1 MFTKIHNL
9 YVPILIIYNMKTI
22 KMTLLT
28 LILTLLI
35 PETSDLKAQTNTSM
49 SKMLEN
55 YSWRAI
61 GPANMGGRVTDIDGV
76 PGDPS
81 TFYVSGA
88 DGGIFKTTNG
98 GVSFNPIFENQRAY
112 SIGSLTIAPS
122 DNNILWVGTGEGD
135 PRNSVGYGWGVYK
148 SIDGGMSWKH
158 LGLKNTERIKRIV
171 VDPKNPNI
179 ACVCALGKEWGPNK
193 ERGVFKTIDGG
204 KTWKKILYI
213 DENTG
218 CADIAMEDNNSRIMY
233 AGMWTFRRKP
243 WRFDDGGK
251 NTALYRTMDGGETWK
266 KIMNGLPDKDMAR
279 PGVHIAQSEPN
290 IIYLMTEFEGGG
302 TAFKSEDRGESWE
315 MVNDDP
321 NINFRPFYYSDVRV
335 DPNQPNVLFSISGRL
350 SRSKDSGN
358 TWEQIAKTVHGDH
371 QALWIDPTNSKYIL
385 NGSDGGFQRSFDGG
399 DSWEIINNIEL
410 SQFYQMEIDNK
421 KPYNIYGGLQDN
433 GTWVGPSNSLYGAGI
448 LKRHWK
454 GLAYGDGYF
463 AVPIPG
469 EEHFVYTNLQGGV
482 PFLVDSRYGNVQTIH
497 PYPKIVGSAGD
508 AIEKHKYR
516 FNWDSPIM
524 ISPHDPETV
533 YVGGNVV
540 FKSNNRGKSWEVIS
554 PDLTTNDKSKQR
566 SSGGTIYQD
575 NTAAEFHCTILYLAE
590 SPIQK
595 GVIWA
600 GTDDGNIQ
608 VTLDGGK
615 NWSNLKNRI
624 KGLPEYSWIS
634 KIHASEHNAGTAII
648 VIDQHRMNDFRPYIF
663 MTEDFGKSWRKITSN
678 LPSDDYVKV
687 VRQDP
692 HNPNLLF
699 AGMEHGIFA
708 SWNMGKSWE
717 KINNNLPNVSVRD
730 LRIQAR
736 DRDLIVATHGRGVFI
751 LDDIHPI
758 EELKNSIGKPIHLF
772 PIREGTLWN
781 MYWRIENLGDR
792 TYAAKN
798 PEYGTYINFSLQK
811 DAKSPVNIDILD
823 KKGSLVTSLEM
834 KDAKKGVNRV
844 IWDLGYDAAVTLEN
858 KIEEGFSSNEIRPK
872 VVPGEYTARINY
884 EGLKLEEK
892 ITVVGDNRI
901 KMPTDDYRKKLKA
914 LLTLRDLLSKT
925 HKLIDKVSF
934 SADQLED
941 LIKKLN
947 NDSSQDTNDAK
958 KIHKKIVE
966 HKFEFLMR
974 PPPSMT
980 YRQKPRL
987 REEIRSLM
995 SAIDNTTNPPTA
1007 PQIERIASLIKEVDE
1022 QEETILSN
1030 ESELLNL
1037 NRKLSS
1043 LPQILY

>member
-1 MFTKIHNL
+1 MSQFNL
-9 YVPILIIYNMKTI
+9 CDMKTM
-22 KMTLLT
+22 KMTILTLMLT
-28 LILTLLI
+28 LII
-35 PETSDLKAQTNTSM
+35 PEINDLKAQINTSM

-55 YSWRAI
+55 YNWRAI

-112 SIGSLTIAPS
+112 SIGALTIAPS

-204 KTWKKILYI
+204 ETWEKILYI

-218 CADIAMEDNNSRIMY
+218 CADIAMEVNNPRIMY

-302 TAFKSEDRGESWE
+302 TAFKSEDRGENWE

-433 GTWVGPSNSLYGAGI
+433 GTWVGPSNSLYKAGI

-615 NWSNLKNRI
+615 SWSNLKNRI
-624 KGLPEYSWIS
+624 KGLPQFSWIS

-648 VIDQHRMNDFRPYIF
+648 VVDQHRMNDFRPYIF
-663 MTEDFGKSWRKITSN
+663 MTEDFGKSWKKITSN
-678 LPSDDYVKV
+678 LPSNDYVKV

-699 AGMEHGIFA
+699 AGMEHGVFA
-708 SWNMGKSWE
+708 SWNLGKSWE

-736 DRDLIVATHGRGVFI
+736 DRDLVVATHGRGVFI
-751 LDDIHPI
+751 LDDIRPI

-772 PIREGTLWN
+772 PIREATLWN

-823 KKGSLVTSLEM
+823 KNGSLVTSLEM

-844 IWDLGYDAAVTLEN
+844 VWDLGYDAAVTLEN

-872 VVPGEYTARINY
+872 VVPGEYTARINF

-947 NDSSQDTNDAK
+947 DESSEDTKDAM

-1030 ESELLNL
+1030 ESDLLNL

>member
-1 MFTKIHNL
+1 MSQFNL
-9 YVPILIIYNMKTI
+9 CDMKTM
-22 KMTLLT
+22 KMTILTLMLT
-28 LILTLLI
+28 LII
-35 PETSDLKAQTNTSM
+35 PEISDLKAQINTSM
-49 SKMLEN
+49 SKMFEN
-55 YSWRAI
+55 YNWRAI

-112 SIGSLTIAPS
+112 SIGALTIAPS

-204 KTWKKILYI
+204 ETWEKILYI

-218 CADIAMEDNNSRIMY
+218 CADIAMEVNNPRIMY

-266 KIMNGLPDKDMAR
+266 KIMNGLPNKDMAR

-302 TAFKSEDRGESWE
+302 TAFKSEDRGENWE

-433 GTWVGPSNSLYGAGI
+433 GTWVGPSNSLYKAGI

-624 KGLPEYSWIS
+624 KGLPQFSWIS

-648 VIDQHRMNDFRPYIF
+648 VVDQHRMNDFRPYIF
-663 MTEDFGKSWRKITSN
+663 MTEDFGKSWKKITSN
-678 LPSDDYVKV
+678 LPSNDYVKV

-699 AGMEHGIFA
+699 AGMEHGVFA
-708 SWNMGKSWE
+708 SWNLGKSWE

-736 DRDLIVATHGRGVFI
+736 DRDLVVATHGRGVFI
-751 LDDIHPI
+751 LDDIRPI

-772 PIREGTLWN
+772 PIREATLWN

-823 KKGSLVTSLEM
+823 KNGSLVTSLEM

-844 IWDLGYDAAVTLEN
+844 VWDLGYDAAVTLEN

-872 VVPGEYTARINY
+872 VVPGEYTARINF

-947 NDSSQDTNDAK
+947 DESSEDTKDAM

-1030 ESELLNL
+1030 ESDLLNL

>member
-1 MFTKIHNL
+1 
-9 YVPILIIYNMKTI
+9 MKTK

-28 LILTLLI
+28 LVLSLLV
-35 PETSDLKAQTNTSM
+35 PEINNLNAQTNTSM
-49 SKMLEN
+49 SEMLKSF
-55 YSWRAI
+55 SWRAI

-112 SIGSLTIAPS
+112 SIGALTIAPS
-122 DNNILWVGTGEGD
+122 DKNILWVGTGEGD

-171 VDPKNPNI
+171 VDPKDPNV

-204 KTWKKILYI
+204 KTWEKILYI

-218 CADIAMEDNNSRIMY
+218 CADIAMETNNPRVMY

-251 NTALYRTMDGGETWK
+251 NTALYRTMDGGQTWK
-266 KIMNGLPDKDMAR
+266 KIMNGLPNKDMAR

-302 TAFKSEDRGESWE
+302 TAFKSDDRGENWK

-371 QALWIDPTNSKYIL
+371 QAIWIDPTNSKYIL

-433 GTWVGPSNSLYGAGI
+433 GTWVGPSNSLYEAGI

-497 PYPKIVGSAGD
+497 PFPKIVGSAGD
-508 AIEKHKYR
+508 AIEEHKYR
-516 FNWDSPIM
+516 FNWDSPII

-533 YVGGNVV
+533 YFGGNVV

-615 NWSNLKNRI
+615 SWSNLKSRI

-648 VIDQHRMNDFRPYIF
+648 VVDQHRMNDFRPYIF
-663 MTEDFGKSWRKITSN
+663 MTDDFGKTWKKITSN

-708 SWNMGKSWE
+708 SWNLGKSWE

-736 DRDLIVATHGRGVFI
+736 DRDLVVATHGRGVFI

-772 PIREGTLWN
+772 PIREATLWN

-798 PEYGTYINFSLQK
+798 PEYGTYINFSLHK

-823 KKGSLVTSLEM
+823 KNGSLVTSLEM
-834 KDAKKGVNRV
+834 KEAKKGINRV
-844 IWDLGYDAAVTLEN
+844 VWDLGYDAAATLEN
-858 KIEEGFSSNEIRPK
+858 KIEEGFSSSEIRPK
-872 VVPGEYTARINY
+872 VVPGDYTAKINY

-901 KMPTDDYRKKLKA
+901 KMPIDDYRKKLKA
-914 LLTLRDLLSKT
+914 LLTLRDLLSRT

-947 NDSSQDTNDAK
+947 DVSSQDSKDAM
-958 KIHKKIVE
+958 KIHKKILE

-1022 QEETILSN
+1022 QEETVLSN

-1043 LPQILY
+1043 LPQIIY

>member
-1 MFTKIHNL
+1 
-9 YVPILIIYNMKTI
+9 MKTK

-28 LILTLLI
+28 LVLSLLV
-35 PETSDLKAQTNTSM
+35 PEINNLNAQTNTSM
-49 SKMLEN
+49 SEMLKSF
-55 YSWRAI
+55 SWRAI

-112 SIGSLTIAPS
+112 SIGALTIAPS
-122 DNNILWVGTGEGD
+122 DKNILWVGTGEGD

-171 VDPKNPNI
+171 VDPKDPNV

-204 KTWKKILYI
+204 KTWEKILYI

-218 CADIAMEDNNSRIMY
+218 CADIAMETNNPRVMY

-251 NTALYRTMDGGETWK
+251 NTALYRTMDGGQTWK
-266 KIMNGLPDKDMAR
+266 KIMNGLPNKDMAR

-302 TAFKSEDRGESWE
+302 TAFKSDDRGENWK

-335 DPNQPNVLFSISGRL
+335 DPSQPNVLFSISGRL

-371 QALWIDPTNSKYIL
+371 QAIWIDPTNSKYIL

-433 GTWVGPSNSLYGAGI
+433 GTWVGPSNSLYEAGI

-497 PYPKIVGSAGD
+497 PFPKIVGSAGD
-508 AIEKHKYR
+508 AIEEHKYR
-516 FNWDSPIM
+516 FNWDSPII

-533 YVGGNVV
+533 YFGGNVV

-615 NWSNLKNRI
+615 SWSNLKSRI

-648 VIDQHRMNDFRPYIF
+648 VVDQHRMNDFRPYIF
-663 MTEDFGKSWRKITSN
+663 MTDDFGKTWKKITSN

-708 SWNMGKSWE
+708 SWNLGKSWE

-736 DRDLIVATHGRGVFI
+736 DRDLVVATHGRGVFI

-772 PIREGTLWN
+772 PIREATLWN

-798 PEYGTYINFSLQK
+798 PEYGTYINFSLHK

-823 KKGSLVTSLEM
+823 KNGSLVTSLEM
-834 KDAKKGVNRV
+834 KEAKKGINRV
-844 IWDLGYDAAVTLEN
+844 VWDLGYDAAATLEN
-858 KIEEGFSSNEIRPK
+858 KIEEGFSSSEIRPK
-872 VVPGEYTARINY
+872 VVPGEYTAKINY

-901 KMPTDDYRKKLKA
+901 KMPIDDYRKKLKA
-914 LLTLRDLLSKT
+914 LLTLRDLLSRT

-947 NDSSQDTNDAK
+947 DVSSQDSKDAM
-958 KIHKKIVE
+958 KIHKKILE

-1022 QEETILSN
+1022 QEETVLSN

-1043 LPQILY
+1043 LPQIIY

>member
-1 MFTKIHNL
+1 
-9 YVPILIIYNMKTI
+9 MKTK

-28 LILTLLI
+28 LVLSLLV
-35 PETSDLKAQTNTSM
+35 PEINNLNAQTNTSM
-49 SKMLEN
+49 SEMLKSF
-55 YSWRAI
+55 SWRAI

-112 SIGSLTIAPS
+112 SIGALTIAPS
-122 DNNILWVGTGEGD
+122 DKNILWVGTGEGD

-171 VDPKNPNI
+171 VDPKDPNV

-204 KTWKKILYI
+204 KTWEKILYI

-218 CADIAMEDNNSRIMY
+218 CADIAMETNNPRIMY

-251 NTALYRTMDGGETWK
+251 NTALYRTMDGGQTWK
-266 KIMNGLPDKDMAR
+266 KIMNGLPNKDMAR

-302 TAFKSEDRGESWE
+302 TAFKSDDRGENWK

-335 DPNQPNVLFSISGRL
+335 DPSQPNVLFSISGRL

-371 QALWIDPTNSKYIL
+371 QAIWIDPTNSKYIL

-433 GTWVGPSNSLYGAGI
+433 GTWVGPSNSLYEAGI

-508 AIEKHKYR
+508 AIEEHKYR
-516 FNWDSPIM
+516 FNWDSPII

-533 YVGGNVV
+533 YFGGNVV

-615 NWSNLKNRI
+615 SWSNLKSRI

-648 VIDQHRMNDFRPYIF
+648 VVDQHRMNDFRPYIF
-663 MTEDFGKSWRKITSN
+663 MTDDFGKTWKKITSN
-678 LPSDDYVKV
+678 LPSNDYVKV

-708 SWNMGKSWE
+708 SWNLGKSWE

-736 DRDLIVATHGRGVFI
+736 DRDLVVATHGRGVFI

-772 PIREGTLWN
+772 PIREATLWN

-798 PEYGTYINFSLQK
+798 PEYGTYINFSLHK

-823 KKGSLVTSLEM
+823 KNGSLVTSLEM
-834 KDAKKGVNRV
+834 KEAKKGINRV
-844 IWDLGYDAAVTLEN
+844 VWDLGYDAAATLEN
-858 KIEEGFSSNEIRPK
+858 KIEEGFSSSEIRPK
-872 VVPGEYTARINY
+872 VVPGEYTAKINY

-901 KMPTDDYRKKLKA
+901 KMPIDDYRKKLKA
-914 LLTLRDLLSKT
+914 LLTLRDLLSRT

-947 NDSSQDTNDAK
+947 DVSSQDSKDAM
-958 KIHKKIVE
+958 KIHKKILE

-1022 QEETILSN
+1022 QEETVLSN

-1043 LPQILY
+1043 LPQIIY

>member
-1 MFTKIHNL
+1 
-9 YVPILIIYNMKTI
+9 MKTK

-28 LILTLLI
+28 LVLSLLV
-35 PETSDLKAQTNTSM
+35 PEIYNLNAQTNTSM
-49 SKMLEN
+49 SEMLKSF
-55 YSWRAI
+55 SWRAI

-112 SIGSLTIAPS
+112 SIGALTIAPS
-122 DNNILWVGTGEGD
+122 DKNILWVGTGEGD

-171 VDPKNPNI
+171 VDPKDPNV

-204 KTWKKILYI
+204 KTWEKILYI

-218 CADIAMEDNNSRIMY
+218 CADIAMETNNPRIMY

-251 NTALYRTMDGGETWK
+251 NTALYRTMDGGQTWK
-266 KIMNGLPDKDMAR
+266 KIMNGLPNKDMAR

-302 TAFKSEDRGESWE
+302 TAFKSEDRGENWK

-433 GTWVGPSNSLYGAGI
+433 GTWVGPSNSLYEAGI

-497 PYPKIVGSAGD
+497 PFPKIVGSAGD

-516 FNWDSPIM
+516 FNWDSPII
-524 ISPHDPETV
+524 ISPHNPETV
-533 YVGGNVV
+533 YFGGNVV

-615 NWSNLKNRI
+615 SWSNLKSRI

-648 VIDQHRMNDFRPYIF
+648 VVDQHRMNDFRPYIF
-663 MTEDFGKSWRKITSN
+663 MTDDFGKTWKKITSN
-678 LPSDDYVKV
+678 LPTNDYVKV

-708 SWNMGKSWE
+708 SWNLGKSWE

-736 DRDLIVATHGRGVFI
+736 DRDLVVATHGRGVFI

-772 PIREGTLWN
+772 PIREATLWN

-798 PEYGTYINFSLQK
+798 PEYGTYINFSLHK

-823 KKGSLVTSLEM
+823 KNGSLVTSLEM
-834 KDAKKGVNRV
+834 KEAKKGINRV
-844 IWDLGYDAAVTLEN
+844 VWDLGYDAAATLEN
-858 KIEEGFSSNEIRPK
+858 KIEEGFSSSEIRPK

-901 KMPTDDYRKKLKA
+901 KMPIDDYRKKLKA
-914 LLTLRDLLSKT
+914 LLTLRDLLSRT

-947 NDSSQDTNDAK
+947 DVSSQDSKDAM
-958 KIHKKIVE
+958 KIHKKILE

-1043 LPQILY
+1043 LPQIIY

>member
-1 MFTKIHNL
+1 
-9 YVPILIIYNMKTI
+9 MKTK

-28 LILTLLI
+28 LVLSLLV
-35 PETSDLKAQTNTSM
+35 PEIYNLNAQTNTSM
-49 SKMLEN
+49 SEMLKSF
-55 YSWRAI
+55 SWRAI

-112 SIGSLTIAPS
+112 SIGALTIAPS
-122 DNNILWVGTGEGD
+122 DKNILWVGTGEGD

-148 SIDGGMSWKH
+148 SIDGGISWKH

-171 VDPKNPNI
+171 VDPKDPNV

-204 KTWKKILYI
+204 KTWEKILYI

-218 CADIAMEDNNSRIMY
+218 CADIAMETNNPRIMY

-251 NTALYRTMDGGETWK
+251 NTALYRTMDGGQTWK
-266 KIMNGLPDKDMAR
+266 KIMNGLPNKDMAR

-302 TAFKSEDRGESWE
+302 TAFKSEDRGENWK

-433 GTWVGPSNSLYGAGI
+433 GTWVGPSNSLYEAGI

-482 PFLVDSRYGNVQTIH
+482 PFLVDSRYGNVQTVH
-497 PYPKIVGSAGD
+497 PFPKIVGSAGD

-516 FNWDSPIM
+516 FNWDSPII
-524 ISPHDPETV
+524 ISPHNPETV
-533 YVGGNVV
+533 YFGGNVV

-615 NWSNLKNRI
+615 SWSNLKSRI

-648 VIDQHRMNDFRPYIF
+648 VVDQHRMNDFRPYIF
-663 MTEDFGKSWRKITSN
+663 MTDDFGKTWKKITSN
-678 LPSDDYVKV
+678 LPSNDYVKV

-708 SWNMGKSWE
+708 SWNLGKSWE

-736 DRDLIVATHGRGVFI
+736 DRDLVVATHGRGVFI

-772 PIREGTLWN
+772 PIREATLWN

-798 PEYGTYINFSLQK
+798 PEYGTYINFSLHK

-823 KKGSLVTSLEM
+823 KNGSLVTSLEM
-834 KDAKKGVNRV
+834 KEAKKGINRV
-844 IWDLGYDAAVTLEN
+844 VWDLGYDAAATLEN
-858 KIEEGFSSNEIRPK
+858 KIEEGFSSSEIRPK

-901 KMPTDDYRKKLKA
+901 KMPIDDYRKKLKA
-914 LLTLRDLLSKT
+914 LLTLRDLLSRT

-947 NDSSQDTNDAK
+947 DVSSQDSKDAM
-958 KIHKKIVE
+958 KIHKKILE

-1043 LPQILY
+1043 LPQIIY

>member
-1 MFTKIHNL
+1 
-9 YVPILIIYNMKTI
+9 MKTK

-28 LILTLLI
+28 LVLSLLV
-35 PETSDLKAQTNTSM
+35 PEIYNLNAQTNTSM
-49 SKMLEN
+49 SEMLKSF
-55 YSWRAI
+55 SWRAI

-112 SIGSLTIAPS
+112 SIGALTIAPS
-122 DNNILWVGTGEGD
+122 DKNILWVGTGEGD

-171 VDPKNPNI
+171 VDPKDPNI

-204 KTWKKILYI
+204 KTWEKILYI

-218 CADIAMEDNNSRIMY
+218 CADIAMETNNPRIMY

-251 NTALYRTMDGGETWK
+251 NTALYRTMDGGQTWK
-266 KIMNGLPDKDMAR
+266 KIMNGLPKKDMAR

-302 TAFKSEDRGESWE
+302 TAFKSEDRGENWK

-433 GTWVGPSNSLYGAGI
+433 GTWVGPSNSLYEAGI

-497 PYPKIVGSAGD
+497 PFPKIVGSAGD
-508 AIEKHKYR
+508 AIEEHKYR
-516 FNWDSPIM
+516 FNWDSPII

-533 YVGGNVV
+533 YFGGNVV

-615 NWSNLKNRI
+615 SWSNLKSRI

-648 VIDQHRMNDFRPYIF
+648 VVDQHRMNDFRPYIF
-663 MTEDFGKSWRKITSN
+663 MTDDFGKTWKKITSN

-708 SWNMGKSWE
+708 SWNLGKSWE

-736 DRDLIVATHGRGVFI
+736 DRDLVVATHGRGVFI

-758 EELKNSIGKPIHLF
+758 EELKNSIGKPIYLF
-772 PIREGTLWN
+772 PIREATLWN

-798 PEYGTYINFSLQK
+798 PEYGTYINFSLHK

-823 KKGSLVTSLEM
+823 KNGSLVTSLEM
-834 KDAKKGVNRV
+834 KEAKKGINRV
-844 IWDLGYDAAVTLEN
+844 VWDLGYDAAATLEN
-858 KIEEGFSSNEIRPK
+858 KIEEGFSSSEIRPK
-872 VVPGEYTARINY
+872 VVPGEYTAKINY

-901 KMPTDDYRKKLKA
+901 KMPIDDYRKKLKA
-914 LLTLRDLLSKT
+914 LLTLRDLLSRT

-947 NDSSQDTNDAK
+947 DVSSQDSKDAM
-958 KIHKKIVE
+958 KIHKKILE

-1043 LPQILY
+1043 LPQIIY

>member
-1 MFTKIHNL
+1 
-9 YVPILIIYNMKTI
+9 
-22 KMTLLT
+22 MTLLT
-28 LILTLLI
+28 LVLSLLV
-35 PETSDLKAQTNTSM
+35 PEINNLNAQTNTSM
-49 SKMLEN
+49 SEMLKSF
-55 YSWRAI
+55 SWRAI

-112 SIGSLTIAPS
+112 SIGALTIAPS
-122 DNNILWVGTGEGD
+122 DKNILWVGTGEGD

-171 VDPKNPNI
+171 VDPKDPNV

-204 KTWKKILYI
+204 KTWEKILYI

-218 CADIAMEDNNSRIMY
+218 CADIAMETNNPRIMY

-251 NTALYRTMDGGETWK
+251 NTALYRTMDGGQTWK
-266 KIMNGLPDKDMAR
+266 KIMNGLPNKDMAR

-302 TAFKSEDRGESWE
+302 TAYKSEDRGENWK

-399 DSWEIINNIEL
+399 DTWEIINNIEL

-433 GTWVGPSNSLYGAGI
+433 GTWVGPSNSLYEAGI

-516 FNWDSPIM
+516 FNWDSPII
-524 ISPHDPETV
+524 ISPHNPETV
-533 YVGGNVV
+533 YFGGNVV

-615 NWSNLKNRI
+615 SWSNLKSRI
-624 KGLPEYSWIS
+624 KGLPKYSWIS

-648 VIDQHRMNDFRPYIF
+648 VVDQHRMNDFRPYIF
-663 MTEDFGKSWRKITSN
+663 MTDDFGKTWKKITSN
-678 LPSDDYVKV
+678 LPTNDYVKV

-708 SWNMGKSWE
+708 SWNLGKSWE

-736 DRDLIVATHGRGVFI
+736 DRDLVVATHGRGVFI

-772 PIREGTLWN
+772 PIREATLWN

-798 PEYGTYINFSLQK
+798 PEYGTYINFSLHK

-823 KKGSLVTSLEM
+823 KNGSLVTSLEM
-834 KDAKKGVNRV
+834 KEAKKGINRV
-844 IWDLGYDAAVTLEN
+844 VWDLGYDAAATLEN
-858 KIEEGFSSNEIRPK
+858 KIEEGFSSSEIRPK
-872 VVPGEYTARINY
+872 VVPGQYTAKISY

-901 KMPTDDYRKKLKA
+901 KMPIDDYRKKLKA
-914 LLTLRDLLSKT
+914 LLTLRDLLSRT

-947 NDSSQDTNDAK
+947 DVSSQDSKDAM

-966 HKFEFLMR
+966 HKFKFLMR

-1043 LPQILY
+1043 LPQIIY

>member
-9 YVPILIIYNMKTI
+9 YVPISIIYNMKTI

>member
-1 MFTKIHNL
+1 
-9 YVPILIIYNMKTI
+9 MKTI
-22 KMTLLT
+22 KTTLFT

-35 PETSDLKAQTNTSM
+35 PEINDLKAQTITSM

-55 YSWRAI
+55 YNWRAI

-81 TFYVSGA
+81 IFYVSGA

-98 GVSFNPIFENQRAY
+98 GVSFDPIFENQRAY
-112 SIGSLTIAPS
+112 SIGALTIAPS

-148 SIDGGMSWKH
+148 SLDGGMSWKH
-158 LGLKNTERIKRIV
+158 LGLKKTERIKRIV
-171 VDPKNPNI
+171 VDPKNPNV

-193 ERGVFKTIDGG
+193 ERGVFKTTDGG
-204 KTWKKILYI
+204 ETWEKILYV

-218 CADIAMEDNNSRIMY
+218 CADIAMEVNNSRIMY

-243 WRFDDGGK
+243 WRFDDGGG
-251 NTALYRTMDGGETWK
+251 NTALYRTMDGGKTWK
-266 KIMNGLPDKDMAR
+266 KIMTGLPNKDMAR

-302 TAFKSEDRGESWE
+302 TAFKSEDRGENWE

-433 GTWVGPSNSLYGAGI
+433 GTWVGPSNSLYKAGI

-524 ISPHDPETV
+524 ISPHDSETV

-615 NWSNLKNRI
+615 SWSNLKNRI
-624 KGLPEYSWIS
+624 KGLPQYSWIS
-634 KIHASEHNAGTAII
+634 KIHASEHNAGTAFI
-648 VIDQHRMNDFRPYIF
+648 VVDQHRMNDFRPYIF
-663 MTEDFGKSWRKITSN
+663 MTNDFGKSWKKITSN
-678 LPSDDYVKV
+678 LPSNDYVKV

-708 SWNMGKSWE
+708 SWNLGKSWE

-736 DRDLIVATHGRGVFI
+736 DRDLVVATHGRGVFI

-758 EELKNSIGKPIHLF
+758 EELKNSIGKPIYLF
-772 PIREGTLWN
+772 PIREATLWN

-823 KKGSLVTSLEM
+823 KKGSLVTSLQM

-844 IWDLGYDAAVTLEN
+844 VWDLGYDPAVTLKN

-872 VVPGEYTARINY
+872 VVPGEYTARINF

-892 ITVVGDNRI
+892 IAVVGDTRI
-901 KMPTDDYRKKLKA
+901 KMPIDDYRKKLKA

-947 NDSSQDTNDAK
+947 DESSQDTKDAM

-1030 ESELLNL
+1030 ESELSDL

>member
-1 MFTKIHNL
+1 
-9 YVPILIIYNMKTI
+9 MKTI

>member
-1 MFTKIHNL
+1 
-9 YVPILIIYNMKTI
+9 MKTKKI
-22 KMTLLT
+22 ILLT
-28 LILTLLI
+28 LILSLLFL
-35 PETSDLKAQTNTSM
+35 ETNNFNAQTSSSM
-49 SKMLEN
+49 SEMIKN
-55 YSWRAI
+55 YTWRAI
-61 GPANMGGRVTDIDGV
+61 GPANMGGRVTDVDGV

-98 GVSFNPIFENQRAY
+98 GVSFDPIFENQRAY
-112 SIGSLTIAPS
+112 SVGALTIAPS
-122 DNNILWVGTGEGD
+122 DKNILWVGTGEGD

-171 VDPKNPNI
+171 VHPENPNI

-204 KTWKKILYI
+204 KTWEKILYI

-218 CADIAMEDNNSRIMY
+218 CADIAMEINNPRIMY

-251 NTALYRTMDGGETWK
+251 NTALYRTMDGGQTWK
-266 KIMNGLPDKDMAR
+266 KIMNGLPKKDMAR

-302 TAFKSEDRGESWE
+302 TAFKSEDRGENWK

-433 GTWVGPSNSLYGAGI
+433 GTWVGPSNSLYQAGI

-615 NWSNLKNRI
+615 SWSNLKNRI
-624 KGLPEYSWIS
+624 KGLPQYSWIS
-634 KIHASEHNAGTAII
+634 KIHASEHNAGTAFI
-648 VIDQHRMNDFRPYIF
+648 VVDQHRMNDFRPYIF
-663 MTEDFGKSWRKITSN
+663 MTDDFGKSWKKITSN

-730 LRIQAR
+730 LRIQKR
-736 DRDLIVATHGRGVFI
+736 DRDLVVATHGRGVFI

-758 EELKNSIGKPIHLF
+758 EDLKNSIGKTIHLF
-772 PIREGTLWN
+772 PIREATLWN
-781 MYWRIENLGDR
+781 LYWRLENLGDR

-798 PEYGTYINFSLQK
+798 PEYGAYINFSLEK
-811 DAKSPVNIDILD
+811 DSKSPINVEIIDSDGLI
-823 KKGSLVTSLEM
+823 VTSLHM
-834 KDAKKGVNRV
+834 KKAKKGINRLV
-844 IWDLGYDAAVTLEN
+844 WDLGYDAAVTLEN
-858 KIEEGFSSNEIRPK
+858 KIVEGFSSSEIRPK
-872 VVPGEYTARINY
+872 VVPGEYTARVNY
-884 EGLKLEEK
+884 EGSVLEEK
-892 ITVVGDNRI
+892 INVVGDNRI
-901 KMPTDDYRKKLKA
+901 KMSTDDYKKKLKA

-947 NDSSQDTNDAK
+947 DDTSQNTKDAK

-1007 PQIERIASLIKEVDE
+1007 PQVERIASLIKEVDE
-1022 QEETILSN
+1022 QEKTVLLN
-1030 ESELLNL
+1030 ESDLLNL

>member
-1 MFTKIHNL
+1 
-9 YVPILIIYNMKTI
+9 MKTI
-22 KMTLLT
+22 KITLLT
-28 LILTLLI
+28 LILTLLV
-35 PETSDLKAQTNTSM
+35 PEISDLNAQTNPSM

-112 SIGSLTIAPS
+112 SIGALTIAPS

-204 KTWKKILYI
+204 ETWEKILYI

-218 CADIAMEDNNSRIMY
+218 CADIAMEVNNPRIMY

-302 TAFKSEDRGESWE
+302 TAFKSEDRGENWE

-433 GTWVGPSNSLYGAGI
+433 GTWVGPSNSLYKAGI

-624 KGLPEYSWIS
+624 KGLPQFSWIS

-648 VIDQHRMNDFRPYIF
+648 VVDQHRMNDFRPYIF
-663 MTEDFGKSWRKITSN
+663 MTEDFGKSWKKITSN
-678 LPSDDYVKV
+678 LPSNDYVKV

-699 AGMEHGIFA
+699 AGMEHGVFA
-708 SWNMGKSWE
+708 SWNLGKSWE

-736 DRDLIVATHGRGVFI
+736 DRDLVVATHGRGVFI
-751 LDDIHPI
+751 LDDIRPI

-772 PIREGTLWN
+772 PIREATLWN

-811 DAKSPVNIDILD
+811 DAKSPVNINILD
-823 KKGSLVTSLEM
+823 KNGSLVTSLEM

-844 IWDLGYDAAVTLEN
+844 VWDLGYDAAVTLEN

-872 VVPGEYTARINY
+872 VVPGEYTARINF

-947 NDSSQDTNDAK
+947 DESSEDTKDAM

-1030 ESELLNL
+1030 ESDLLNL

>member
-1 MFTKIHNL
+1 
-9 YVPILIIYNMKTI
+9 MKTK

-28 LILTLLI
+28 LVLSLLV
-35 PETSDLKAQTNTSM
+35 PEIYNLNAQTNTSM
-49 SKMLEN
+49 SEMLKSF
-55 YSWRAI
+55 SWRAI

-112 SIGSLTIAPS
+112 SIGALTIAPS
-122 DNNILWVGTGEGD
+122 DKNILWVGTGEGD

-171 VDPKNPNI
+171 VDPKDPNV

-204 KTWKKILYI
+204 KTWEKILYI

-218 CADIAMEDNNSRIMY
+218 CADIAMETNNPRIMY

-251 NTALYRTMDGGETWK
+251 NTALYRTMDGGQTWK
-266 KIMNGLPDKDMAR
+266 KIMNGLPNKDMAR

-302 TAFKSEDRGESWE
+302 TAFKSEDRGENWK

-433 GTWVGPSNSLYGAGI
+433 GTWVGPSNSLYEAGI

-516 FNWDSPIM
+516 FNWDSPII
-524 ISPHDPETV
+524 ISPHNPETV
-533 YVGGNVV
+533 YFGGNVV

-615 NWSNLKNRI
+615 SWSNLKSRI
-624 KGLPEYSWIS
+624 KGLPKYSWIS

-648 VIDQHRMNDFRPYIF
+648 VVDQHRMNDFRPYIF
-663 MTEDFGKSWRKITSN
+663 MTDDFGKTWKKITSN
-678 LPSDDYVKV
+678 LPTNDYVKV

-708 SWNMGKSWE
+708 SWNLGKSWE

-736 DRDLIVATHGRGVFI
+736 DRDLVVATHGRGVFI

-772 PIREGTLWN
+772 PIREATLWN

-798 PEYGTYINFSLQK
+798 PEYGTYINFSLHK

-823 KKGSLVTSLEM
+823 KNGSLVTSLEM
-834 KDAKKGVNRV
+834 KEAKKGINRV
-844 IWDLGYDAAVTLEN
+844 VWDLGYDAAATLEN
-858 KIEEGFSSNEIRPK
+858 KIEEGFSSSEIRPK
-872 VVPGEYTARINY
+872 VVPGEYTAKINY

-901 KMPTDDYRKKLKA
+901 KMPIDDYRKKLKA
-914 LLTLRDLLSKT
+914 LLTLRDLLSRT

-947 NDSSQDTNDAK
+947 DVSSQDSKDAM
-958 KIHKKIVE
+958 KIHKKILE

-1043 LPQILY
+1043 LPQIIY

>member
-1 MFTKIHNL
+1 
-9 YVPILIIYNMKTI
+9 MKTI

-302 TAFKSEDRGESWE
+302 TAFKSEDRGENWE

-823 KKGSLVTSLEM
+823 KNGSLVTSLEM